1 MSLHSK
7 ETYTQM
13 LDQLLSQELC
23 FSSSAAT
30 PANIKTSMKRVLGSL
45 IRQGLLKGYQGL
57 VLDEN
62 LNVHVVIKDADST
75 EFEIELLY
83 GA

>member
-7 ETYTQM
+7 ETYIQM
-13 LDQLLSQELC
+13 LDQMLSQELS
-23 FSSSAAT
+23 FKASSAT
-30 PANIKTSMKRVLGSL
+30 PANIKSSMKRILGSL
-45 IRQGLLKGYQGL
+45 IREGVLKGYQGL
-57 VLDEN
+57 VLDED
-62 LNVHVVIKDADST
+62 LNVHVTIIDADST